1 MVALSFDKLPRGDV
15 DRPLPCA
22 TFAFPLPGLDAPS
35 GLGFGGK
42 KEIKIRIR
50 IKIKIKLKFLEISC
64 CWCIP
69 GGQEKLWGIL
79 GAAHPSPWEV
89 WWPGEDFDG
98 QGKVLVTPAWHS
110 PVPTEPG

>member
-42 KEIKIRIR
+42 KEIKIRI
-50 IKIKIKLKFLEISC
+50 KIKIKLKFLEISC

-89 WWPGEDFDG
+89 WWPGEGFDG